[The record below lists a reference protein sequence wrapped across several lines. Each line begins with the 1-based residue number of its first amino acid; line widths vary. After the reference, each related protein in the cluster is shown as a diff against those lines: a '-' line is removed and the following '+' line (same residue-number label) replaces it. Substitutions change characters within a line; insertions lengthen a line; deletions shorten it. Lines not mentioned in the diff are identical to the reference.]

1 ITNTQL
7 GGHIAGNANLTD
19 ASARLILNEV
29 TGANRSQLLG
39 YTEIAGQAADYV
51 LANPYG
57 ITCDGCGFIN
67 IPRVTLAAGK
77 PELANGQLRSINVDS
92 GSFIVQGMGLNATSV
107 KHLDIIARSAQ
118 INAQLH
124 AQKVAMT
131 LGKNRVDYATGR
143 PTALDK
149 DAEDSPEFALDVAA
163 LGGMYVNAIT
173 MAGTESGVGVR
184 VAGDMAAATGDI
196 VLTADGTRLASN
208 APAKERLPIAS
219 FRAEDRQR
227 DNPNANIIEAVVGKP
242 PRLAGDIGAGTSE
255 IGLRTI
261 DIEPSAQLLTG

>member
-1 ITNTQL
+1 
-7 GGHIAGNANLTD
+7 D

-77 PELANGQLRSINVDS
+77 PEVANGQLRSINVDS

-124 AQKVAMT
+124 GPKVAMAI
-131 LGKNRVDYATGR
+131 GYHRCEYATGCS
-143 PTALDK
+143 TALED
-149 DAEDSPEFALDVAA
+149 DARDSP
-163 LGGMYVNAIT
+163 
-173 MAGTESGVGVR
+173 
-184 VAGDMAAATGDI
+184 
-196 VLTADGTRLASN
+196 
-208 APAKERLPIAS
+208 
-219 FRAEDRQR
+219 
-227 DNPNANIIEAVVGKP
+227 
-242 PRLAGDIGAGTSE
+242 
-255 IGLRTI
+255 
-261 DIEPSAQLLTG
+261 